1 MKPEEAVDSAVR
13 PSDVAEKP
21 GNPSRG
27 DGGREMIGP
36 PGKKKRAVGSALKG
50 NYPITYH
57 TPLITQSWAAEA
69 ERLAKEFLRSH
80 QARHLQALARHLDGV
95 FERLTTGDKT

>member
-1 MKPEEAVDSAVR
+1 
-13 PSDVAEKP
+13 
-21 GNPSRG
+21 
-27 DGGREMIGP
+27 MIGP

-95 FERLTTGDKT
+95 SERLTTGEDMSNAKAHQSFAPRAHRGSRSISIPEWTS